1 MKVVAVSADAVSRL
15 SRPPSRAKKD
25 TRLWALYC
33 ARSCAPTCAYSLW
46 RTFKTP
52 REIMLI
58 LHLLDVLFQNEILLR
73 SGAFL
78 RAHPC
83 SFFSGCSSC
92 PFLLDALCLFVG
104 RTPWLS
110 LILKGGLIPLDMSSR
125 FAFTALGGE
134 KSALPDPVLEQMCAG
149 AFESLSA
156 HLRTLS
162 DEVQNMDMMTIGGF
176 CRNCLAKVRVCVS
189 LSVTE
194 TSFSRLS
201 PLVA

>member
-1 MKVVAVSADAVSRL
+1 MFYFKMRSFFV
-15 SRPPSRAKKD
+15 RAPF
-25 TRLWALYC
+25 C
-33 ARSCAPTCAYSLW
+33 ARILCGRVSCSL
-46 RTFKTP
+46 
-52 REIMLI
+52 
-58 LHLLDVLFQNEILLR
+58 LFR
-73 SGAFL
+73 G
-78 RAHPC
+78 RAESKRRC
-83 SFFSGCSSC
+83 S
-92 PFLLDALCLFVG
+92 G

>member
-1 MKVVAVSADAVSRL
+1 MSADAVSRL
-15 SRPPSRAKKD
+15 SPSPLPAPRPRRTRGCGRCIVRAAV
-25 TRLWALYC
+25 RLW
-33 ARSCAPTCAYSLW
+33 TCAYSLW

-52 REIMLI
+52 REIMSI

-73 SGAFL
+73 SGAFFL
-78 RAHPC
+78 SLSLSWERAE
-83 SFFSGCSSC
+83 SKE
-92 PFLLDALCLFVG
+92 G

-110 LILKGGLIPLDMSSR
+110 LLKGGLIPLDMSSR